1 MKKRYYLSMLSL
13 FPLIVAFD
21 SIYLVFHKSLEI
33 FLASSL
39 LNFVLF
45 GLLNFLGTYF
55 LYKPIDHL
63 FTQGGDI
70 KKAKERIN
78 RLTWYSTGWI
88 FILGTSF
95 IVISLLGFF
104 LDPTVYSDMEVF
116 SVDKMPL
123 IYILSGMPALFFVNV
138 IFPSFI
144 TYFLI
149 NDFNFDLKAKVFLQF
164 QILYLA
170 GKKRIGLTL
179 LFVFLILVFIPTLL
193 VILELVVA
201 LEMEDTFAQFSSLNP
216 LETVLKDRFLVF
228 VGMII
233 AVVLLTRSFTKPIY
247 SLLKEINKVSEGDY
261 STQAAIITGDEIGVL
276 TKEFNEM
283 VKGLKEREFIK
294 DTFGKYVTKDVATVI
309 LDKKINL
316 EGEVRLCTILVTDI
330 ANYTTM
336 SEELTPKEIVL
347 MLNEYFSVLVNIIQN
362 HKGVVNEFVGDAV
375 FAMFNVPLDD
385 PDHAVNAINAALA
398 IEKITTTRKFGKNRQ
413 LTTRIGIN
421 TGSVVA
427 GNIGSADRLKFGV
440 VGDEV
445 NVAARLEQL
454 NKQYGTHILL
464 GENTYDMAKNHFNFI
479 QLGNVQLKG
488 KKRTINVYKVNN

>member
-1 MKKRYYLSMLSL
+1 MLSL
-13 FPLIVAFD
+13 FLLILAFNTV
-21 SIYLVFHKSLEI
+21 SLFFHQSLEI
-33 FLASSL
+33 FLIFGL
-39 LNFVLF
+39 VHFVLF
-45 GLLNFLGTYF
+45 VLLNYLGAYF
-55 LYKPIDHL
+55 IYKPIDYI
-63 FTQGGDI
+63 FIQGGDTE
-70 KKAKERIN
+70 KAKKRIN
-78 RLTWYSTGWI
+78 RITWYSTGWI
-88 FILGTSF
+88 FFLGCIF
-95 IVISLLGFF
+95 VVIVLVPLFLL
-104 LDPTVYSDMEVF
+104 PTVYDDSEVF

-123 IYILSGMPALFFVNV
+123 ILKLAAIPPTFFINAIL
-138 IFPSFI
+138 PSFI

-149 NDFNFDLKAKVFLQF
+149 NDFNLDLKAKAFLQF
-164 QILYLA
+164 QILYPA

-179 LFVFLILVFIPTLL
+179 LFVFIILVFFPALL
-193 VILELVVA
+193 VILELSVA
-201 LEMEDTFAQFSSLNP
+201 VEMQDKYAEFTSLSP
-216 LETVLKDRFLVF
+216 LETVLIDRFVVL
-228 VGMII
+228 VGMIL

-247 SLLKEINKVSEGDY
+247 SLLKEMNKLREGDY
-261 STQAAIITGDEIGVL
+261 STQAPIITEDEIGVL

-283 VKGLKEREFIK
+283 VKGLKEREVIR

-316 EGEVRLCTILVTDI
+316 EGEVRLCTILITDI

-421 TGSVVA
+421 TGAVVA
-427 GNIGSADRLKFGV
+427 GNIGSADRLKYAV

-479 QLGNVQLKG
+479 QLANVQLKG
-488 KKRTINVYKVNN
+488 KKRTINIYKVNN

>member
-1 MKKRYYLSMLSL
+1 MHYLK
-13 FPLIVAFD
+13 V
-21 SIYLVFHKSLEI
+21 H
-33 FLASSL
+33 
-39 LNFVLF
+39 FVLF
-45 GLLNFLGTYF
+45 GLLNSFGTYF
-55 LYKPIDHL
+55 LYKPIDYI
-63 FTQGGDI
+63 FIQGGDTE
-70 KKAKERIN
+70 KAKKRIN

-88 FILGTSF
+88 FFLGSLF
-95 IVISLLGFF
+95 VVIAVVPIF
-104 LDPTVYSDMEVF
+104 LFPTVYNDTEVF

-123 IYILSGMPALFFVNV
+123 IFKLSSIPSIFFINA
-138 IFPSFI
+138 FLPSFI
-144 TYFLI
+144 TYLLI
-149 NDFNFDLKAKVFLQF
+149 NDFILDLKAKVFSQF
-164 QILYLA
+164 QILYPV

-179 LFVFLILVFIPTLL
+179 IFVFIILMVFPALL
-193 VILELVVA
+193 VILELAVA
-201 LEMEDTFAQFSSLNP
+201 VELEDKYPEFTNLSP
-216 LETVLKDRFLVF
+216 LETVLIDRFIVLI
-228 VGMII
+228 GMIL

-247 SLLKEINKVSEGDY
+247 SLLKEMNKVREQDY
-261 STQAAIITGDEIGVL
+261 STQAPIITEDEIGML

-283 VKGLKEREFIK
+283 VKGLKEREFIR
-294 DTFGKYVTKDVATVI
+294 DTFGKYVPKDVATVI

-316 EGEVRLCTILVTDI
+316 EGEDRLCTILVTDI

-385 PDHAVNAINAALA
+385 PDHALNAINAALA
-398 IEKITTTRKFGKNRQ
+398 IEKITMTRKFGKNRQ

-421 TGSVVA
+421 TGAVVA
-427 GNIGSADRLKFGV
+427 GNIGSADRLKYAV

-454 NKQYGTHILL
+454 NKEYGTHILL
-464 GENTYDMAKNHFNFI
+464 GENTYDLAKNHFNFI